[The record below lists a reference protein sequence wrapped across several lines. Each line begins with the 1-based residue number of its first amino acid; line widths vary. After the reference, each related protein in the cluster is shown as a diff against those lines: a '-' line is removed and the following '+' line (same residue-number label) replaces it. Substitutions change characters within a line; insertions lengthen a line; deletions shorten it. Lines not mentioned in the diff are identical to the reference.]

1 MGAARRTALAPL
13 APEEPPVHAALTR
26 LALAA
31 TLLVIPALAVAAD
44 PPTPPTAPAAPA
56 AAAPATPATPAT
68 PAPPS
73 PVSGIRSKLSAA
85 DLLSAES
92 ILEVHEQKNGRD
104 GPWVEGLGWLAR
116 GAWMLGDRDKAK
128 RYADAA
134 NRECETRVAG
144 GADLDKESGL
154 AGALGASI
162 EVEAQIRQRA
172 DGVQP
177 ATRYLDEQLARWPK
191 PVSLRS
197 RLNKRRNLMTLVGAR
212 APELAVEDHSGP
224 APQPLASLRGKPVVL
239 FLWAEWCGDC
249 KVQAAALARVK
260 AKYAERG
267 LEVVALTR
275 YYGDEPRAA
284 EKARV
289 DSMWTAVYPAVGEI
303 PRVFSTASME
313 RYGGSA
319 TPTFV
324 FVDREG
330 VVRDYTPT
338 RLTEEE
344 LDRRVAAIAR

>member
-1 MGAARRTALAPL
+1 MRLATLCRQLAAVLLLAPCL
-13 APEEPPVHAALTR
+13 ATAA
-26 LALAA
+26 
-31 TLLVIPALAVAAD
+31 AAD
-44 PPTPPTAPAAPA
+44 PPPSSPAVAPV
-56 AAAPATPATPAT
+56 ATPAPPPAAT
-68 PAPPS
+68 SPPS
-73 PVSGIRSKLSAA
+73 PVSGIRNKLSAA

-92 ILEVHEQKNGRD
+92 ILEVHERKNGRD
-104 GPWVEGLGWLAR
+104 VPWVEGLGWLAR
-116 GAWMLGDRDKAK
+116 GAWMLGAREKAQ

-134 NRECETRVAG
+134 CRECEARVAA

-162 EVEAQIRQRA
+162 EVEAQIRQR
-172 DGVQP
+172 DKGQRP
-177 ATRYLDEQLARWPK
+177 AARYLEEQLARWQK

-197 RLNKRRNLMTLVGAR
+197 RLNKRLNLMTLVGRR
-212 APELAVEDHSGP
+212 APELVVEDQLG
-224 APQPLASLRGKPVVL
+224 APPASLAALRGRPVVL

-249 KVQAAALARVK
+249 KAQAASLARVK
-260 AKYAERG
+260 SKYAARG
-267 LEVVALTR
+267 LEVVGLTR
-275 YYGDEPRAA
+275 FYGDEARAS

-289 DSMWTAVYPAVGEI
+289 DSVWTAVYPEVGAI

-330 VVRDYTPT
+330 LVRDYTPT